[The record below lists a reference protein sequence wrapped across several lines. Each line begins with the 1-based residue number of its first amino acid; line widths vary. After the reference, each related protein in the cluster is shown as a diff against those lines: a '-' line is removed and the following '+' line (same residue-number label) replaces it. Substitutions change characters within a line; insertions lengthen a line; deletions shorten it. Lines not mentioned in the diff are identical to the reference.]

1 MRTGKLA
8 TSSLPKINIFW
19 NKNYDVIHFICDVT
33 NKILS
38 HESNYIEDAAMSQKF
53 GKSGLVC
60 HLGLVLGKASELY
73 NSVVKTLKQKFWKF
87 LGLIFTFGEV
97 AS

>member
-1 MRTGKLA
+1 
-8 TSSLPKINIFW
+8 
-19 NKNYDVIHFICDVT
+19 
-33 NKILS
+33 
-38 HESNYIEDAAMSQKF
+38 MSQKF
-53 GKSGLVC
+53 GKSSLVC